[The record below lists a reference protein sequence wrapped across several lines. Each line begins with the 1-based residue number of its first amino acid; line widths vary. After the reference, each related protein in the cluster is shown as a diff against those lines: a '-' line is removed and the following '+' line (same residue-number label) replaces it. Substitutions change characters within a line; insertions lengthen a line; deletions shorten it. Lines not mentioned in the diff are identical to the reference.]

1 MKLLFKTMMFAGCL
15 LASVVYAS
23 ISDFDLD
30 ESDFVMVDGDMS
42 IDDFVT
48 IRPTET
54 EVSPQASLNVK
65 WQFELANKSPK
76 PFYVMLRDD
85 TEFLLPDTIAPA
97 KGRLIDR
104 SFELKPGKTVRLG
117 RLDTS
122 KKLRLMVLT
131 PSEAMLES
139 LTPEQISSLIASDRA
154 LIFNFDNYDTAFLE
168 ITPSG
173 ELIPAKPVGKSTC
186 EVSQTENFGTGKTN
200 CCQFRHRFLKYF
212 SSRIWPRF
220 STQITNTR
228 SLCSHIHRKT
238 TNTYA

>member
-1 MKLLFKTMMFAGCL
+1 MKLQFKTMIFAGCL
-15 LASVVYAS
+15 LASAVYAS
-23 ISDFDLD
+23 SSDFDLD
-30 ESDFVMVDGDMS
+30 DSDFVMIDREMS

-48 IRPTET
+48 VRPTEM

-97 KGRLIDR
+97 EGRLMNR

-122 KKLRLMVLT
+122 KKLRLIVLK

-139 LTPEQISSLIASDRA
+139 LTPQRIDLLIALGRA
-154 LIFNFDNYDTAFLE
+154 LIIDFDNYDTAFLE
-168 ITPSG
+168 ITPAD
-173 ELIPAKPVGKSTC
+173 ELVPAKPLGKSKM
-186 EVSQTENFGTGKTN
+186 TESG
-200 CCQFRHRFLKYF
+200 L
-212 SSRIWPRF
+212 
-220 STQITNTR
+220 
-228 SLCSHIHRKT
+228 SLFNNIRRK
-238 TNTYA
+238 